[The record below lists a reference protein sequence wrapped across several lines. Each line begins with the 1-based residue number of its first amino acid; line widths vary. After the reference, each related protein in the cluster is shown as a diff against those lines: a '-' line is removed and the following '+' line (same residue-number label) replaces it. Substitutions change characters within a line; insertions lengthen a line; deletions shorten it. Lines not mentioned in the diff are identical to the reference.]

1 MQVNQRLGCR
11 PSPERKITIPKHKLM
26 LVEAGSGIELD
37 RCGTL
42 HHVAP
47 RRPGTVMENSQQA
60 SARPEIPVP
69 DLNGLVQ
76 KVAYRTRYFDDPR
89 ELLAQ
94 VLAKTVVPYQVEVQ
108 PGRIKGRELCW
119 MPCSYCY
126 GGSSENVGE
135 RLSPDRYLDIIRQT
149 GAGPHGG
156 IKKAIYAGYAT
167 DPLNYEHVDDLI
179 AASAEMRQ
187 VIGVHSKL
195 LRISDRL
202 IATLAA
208 PTIMAESY
216 VTVSF
221 DAGSQQSYNDTHSI
235 KSKANIYAKVLA
247 NIRRLSDA
255 RRGSGASLD
264 LSANYLI
271 TRVNNDSRIV
281 ETGVRDLI
289 DAGIDTIRLSFPQVP
304 RGQESEGDS
313 IIPTRAEIAEI
324 YKRLKPVIDSFAG
337 GRVQVIILDVDS
349 DHGIS
354 VRRTLPCFARFIY
367 PAISYDGFLSHCS
380 QSAAPHFRDMAL
392 GNLQT
397 RDFWDSFYDYDPA
410 DFWDMLD
417 RQHAKMTKNDC
428 RCDRK
433 EHTVN
438 QVFKRAFGTE
448 RPA

>member
-1 MQVNQRLGCR
+1 MKNMQPASIR
-11 PSPERKITIPKHKLM
+11 PATP
-26 LVEAGSGIELD
+26 A
-37 RCGTL
+37 
-42 HHVAP
+42 A
-47 RRPGTVMENSQQA
+47 
-60 SARPEIPVP
+60 
-69 DLNGLVQ
+69 DLNDLVQ

-89 ELLAQ
+89 DVLAQ
-94 VLAKTVVPYQVEVQ
+94 ILAKTIVPYQVEVQ

-126 GGSSENVGE
+126 GGSSQNVGE
-135 RLSPDRYLDIIRQT
+135 RLSPERYLDIIRQT
-149 GAGPHGG
+149 GSGPHGG

-167 DPLNYEHVDDLI
+167 DPLNYEYIDDLI
-179 AASAEMRQ
+179 AASAHMEQ

-208 PTIMAESY
+208 AKVRPESY
-216 VTVSF
+216 VTVSV

-235 KSKANIYAKVLA
+235 KSKANIYAKVLT
-247 NIRRLSDA
+247 NIKRLSDM
-255 RRGSGASLD
+255 RRTNGASLD

-271 TRVNNDSRIV
+271 TRVNNDSKII

-289 DAGIDTIRLSFPQVP
+289 AAGIDTIRLSFPQVP
-304 RGQESEGDS
+304 RGQDSEGDS
-313 IIPTRAEIAEI
+313 LIPTRTEIADI

-337 GRVQVIILDVDS
+337 ERAQVIMLDVDS

-354 VRRTLPCFARFIY
+354 ARRTLPCFARFIY

-410 DFWDMLD
+410 DFWNMLD
-417 RQHAKMTKNDC
+417 RQHTKMTKNDC

-448 RPA
+448 RPV